1 MAIEDYSTN
10 LFYLGLLMGLV
21 AGIFGNM
28 LAISVFRLMDDI
40 AFRYCWNA
48 KKKINLNIVF
58 LIVSAIA
65 IIILLLSFHYAFHE
79 ALFLD

>member
-10 LFYLGLLMGLV
+10 IFYLGLFMGLI

-28 LAISVFRLMDDI
+28 LAISVFRLVDDI

-48 KKKINLNIVF
+48 KKKITLNIIL

-65 IIILLLSFHYAFHE
+65 IIILLLSFHYAFQE
-79 ALFLD
+79 ALCLD